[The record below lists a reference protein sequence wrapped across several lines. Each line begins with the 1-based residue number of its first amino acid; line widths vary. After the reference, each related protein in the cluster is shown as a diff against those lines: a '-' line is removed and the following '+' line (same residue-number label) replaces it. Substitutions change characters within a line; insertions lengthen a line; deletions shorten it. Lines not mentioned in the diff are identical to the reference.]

1 MWALYGIQQL
11 ANGVVW
17 LNLNLLLMAIE
28 TLTING
34 NGTTTSGWVAEGG
47 DFTRIQSD
55 DGDTTRLYSPITN
68 QVRQFAITN
77 TSASSGATINSVK
90 VYFKFR
96 SLDPVSNTFQIGVRT
111 GSTDY
116 WSANKDTVNVTTY
129 ILFSETWTVNP
140 NTSSAW
146 TSAQIDSLEIGVKK
160 INGVGGAI
168 TYGYVEVDYT
178 AGGGEAQSN
187 FFRIF

>member
-1 MWALYGIQQL
+1 
-11 ANGVVW
+11 
-17 LNLNLLLMAIE
+17 MAIE

-55 DGDTTRLYSPITN
+55 DGDTSRLYSPVN
-68 QVRQFAITN
+68 NDVRQFSITD
-77 TSASSGATINSVK
+77 TSASSGATINSVT

-111 GSTDY
+111 GGTDY
-116 WSANKDTVNVTTY
+116 WSGNKDTVNVTTY
-129 ILFSETWTVNP
+129 VLFSETWTTNP
-140 NTSSAW
+140 NTSAAW
-146 TSAQIDSLEIGVKK
+146 TSAQIDALEIGVRKT
-160 INGVGGAI
+160 NAVGGAI

-178 AGGGEAQSN
+178 AGATPANSN
-187 FFRIF
+187 FFMFM

>member
-1 MWALYGIQQL
+1 
-11 ANGVVW
+11 
-17 LNLNLLLMAIE
+17 MAIE

-34 NGTTTSGWVAEGG
+34 NGTTISGWVAEGG

-55 DGDTTRLYSPITN
+55 DGDTSRLYSPVN
-68 QVRQFAITN
+68 NDVRQFAITN
-77 TSASSGATINSVK
+77 TSASTGATINSVT

-129 ILFSETWTVNP
+129 VLFSETWTTNP

-146 TSAQIDSLEIGVKK
+146 TSAQIDALEIGVRKT
-160 INGVGGAI
+160 NAVGGAI

-178 AGGGEAQSN
+178 IGGGTNSN
-187 FFRIF
+187 FFLLF